1 MLGGMSSPDVSNSI
15 NAILAKQFLA
25 LLTSKANWAKIA
37 RSMIET
43 HLLKSRKK
51 LDLYQ
56 YLESNSTNTLGW
68 PRNWKPWLVVQ
79 RNLDGSFQDSFQS
92 PFFLKEDLTI
102 ANKPANIFTV
112 KAGKNYYS
120 QKTNPTQSFFFSSEK
135 SWFLIYKLPCD
146 NKMIEIIWKLIHNS
160 YPVGD
165 RIKYFAPIQC
175 PSCNNA

>member
-1 MLGGMSSPDVSNSI
+1 M
-15 NAILAKQFLA
+15 
-25 LLTSKANWAKIA
+25 
-37 RSMIET
+37 
-43 HLLKSRKK
+43 
-51 LDLYQ
+51 
-56 YLESNSTNTLGW
+56 NTLGW
-68 PRNWKPWLVVQ
+68 PRNWKPWLVAW

-112 KAGKNYYS
+112 KASKNYYS
-120 QKTNPTQSFFFSSEK
+120 QKMNPTQSFFFSSEK
-135 SWFLIYKLPCD
+135 SWFLIYKLPCN

-175 PSCNNA
+175 PLCNNP